1 MKSTSRVLLILA
13 CALVGALEAP
23 RALRVLAED
32 VRGPYQRT
40 ATTVSGRADLAHA
53 PVTPAT
59 GRISTQRT
67 PNALDGSAA
76 VVTLPSRR

>member
-1 MKSTSRVLLILA
+1 MKLSSRSILIVA

-40 ATTVSGRADLAHA
+40 TNALSGRADFAHA
-53 PVTPAT
+53 PLSHAT
-59 GRISTQRT
+59 GRNSTDRK
-67 PNALDGSAA
+67 PNALDESAA
-76 VVTLPSRR
+76 VVTFPSRR

>member
-1 MKSTSRVLLILA
+1 MKSPGRLLLILS

-40 ATTVSGRADLAHA
+40 TSFLSGRADVAHA
-53 PVTPAT
+53 PVMPAT
-59 GRISTQRT
+59 GRTVTERNA
-67 PNALDGSAA
+67 NALDGKAA
-76 VVTLPSRR
+76 VVTIPTRR

>member
-1 MKSTSRVLLILA
+1 MKSTSRWFLILA

-40 ATTVSGRADLAHA
+40 TNALSGRADVAHA
-53 PVTPAT
+53 PVIHAT
-59 GRISTQRT
+59 GRNSTEKNA
-67 PNALDGSAA
+67 NALDGSAA
-76 VVTLPSRR
+76 LVTFPARR